1 MWIMRHFPSW
11 VYAVLGRRMDGLEQ
25 LMSSDQL
32 DDEKES
38 ALFQQFWN
46 TLSPEQRQLYNEWEE
61 QHSPLLAKRKENF
74 YMYGFLDG
82 IHVFSV
88 FSEQNSLLNELGY
101 PNKVSSPAKGKKG
114 NHPENNAC
122 DESGRELR

>member
-61 QHSPLLAKRKENF
+61 QHSPL
-74 YMYGFLDG
+74 
-82 IHVFSV
+82 
-88 FSEQNSLLNELGY
+88 
-101 PNKVSSPAKGKKG
+101 
-114 NHPENNAC
+114 
-122 DESGRELR
+122 SGQEKRELLYVRIFGWHSCIQRFFRTKLPFE